1 MKELVTTY
9 VFSASANTV
18 TSTSFSSLESILLI
32 TNVSRNTILYNF
44 ADNTLGGSLVGN
56 VLTLIKDCSSMSDSD
71 LLQIFIDTPNTDF
84 EYLNA
89 LLASGLAEIVH
100 QLQSIRNDGGM
111 ADAAGRVR
119 IAIESGSVGISSS
132 QTLANVTTI
141 ANLTN
146 IGTQNGT
153 LFLINGSN
161 VAAQNL
167 RNKIVIS

>member
-119 IAIESGSVGISSS
+119 VAIESGNVGVSGNIT
-132 QTLANVTTI
+132 TLT
-141 ANLTN
+141 NLTN
-146 IGTQNGT
+146 IGGQNGG
-153 LFLINGSN
+153 LFNINGVNS
-161 VAAQNL
+161 AAQNL
-167 RNKIVIS
+167 RNKITSS

>member
-9 VFSASANTV
+9 VFSASANTI

-56 VLTLIKDCSSMSDSD
+56 VLTLAKDCSGMSDTD

-119 IAIESGSVGISSS
+119 VAIESGSVGISGTVA
-132 QTLANVTTI
+132 TLT
-141 ANLTN
+141 NLTN
-146 IGTQNGT
+146 IGGQNGT

>member
-1 MKELVTTY
+1 MKELVQLYT
-9 VFSASANTV
+9 FSASAKKV
-18 TSTSFSSLESILLI
+18 TSTHFSDLGAILLI

-44 ADNTLGGSLVGN
+44 ADNALGGSLVGN
-56 VLTLIKDCSSMSDSD
+56 VLTLTKDCAGMSDSD
-71 LLQIFIDTPNTDF
+71 VLQIFIDTPNTDF
-84 EYLNA
+84 EYLND

-111 ADAAGRVR
+111 ADPAGRVR
-119 IAIESGSVGISSS
+119 VAIESGSVGISSS
-132 QTLANVTTI
+132 QTLANVTTL

-161 VAAQNL
+161 IAAQNL

>member
-44 ADNTLGGSLVGN
+44 ADNTLGGTLVGD
-56 VLTLIKDCSSMSDSD
+56 VLTLAKDCSGMSDTD

-119 IAIESGSVGISSS
+119 VAIESGSVGISGTVA
-132 QTLANVTTI
+132 TLT
-141 ANLTN
+141 NLTN
-146 IGTQNGT
+146 IGGQNGG
-153 LFLINGSN
+153 LYLINGMN

>member
-89 LLASGLAEIVH
+89 LLASGLAEIVR

-119 IAIESGSVGISSS
+119 TVIESGNVGVSGNIT
-132 QTLANVTTI
+132 TLT
-141 ANLTN
+141 NLTN
-146 IGTQNGT
+146 IGGQNGG
-153 LFLINGSN
+153 LFNINGVNS
-161 VAAQNL
+161 AAQNL
-167 RNKIVIS
+167 RNKITSS

>member
-9 VFSASANTV
+9 VFSASANTI

-56 VLTLIKDCSSMSDSD
+56 VLTLAKDCSGMSDTD

-119 IAIESGSVGISSS
+119 VAIESGSVGISGTVA
-132 QTLANVTTI
+132 TLT
-141 ANLTN
+141 NLTN
-146 IGTQNGT
+146 IGGQNGG

>member
-9 VFSASANTV
+9 VFSASANTI
-18 TSTSFSSLESILLI
+18 TSTSFNSLESVLLI
-32 TNVSRNTILYNF
+32 TNVSRNAILYNF

-56 VLTLIKDCSSMSDSD
+56 VLTLAKDCSGMSDAD

-119 IAIESGSVGISSS
+119 VAIESGSVGISGTVA
-132 QTLANVTTI
+132 TLT
-141 ANLTN
+141 NLTN

-153 LFLINGSN
+153 LFLINGLN

>member
-9 VFSASANTV
+9 VFSASANTI

-56 VLTLIKDCSSMSDSD
+56 VLTLAKDCSGMSDTD

-119 IAIESGSVGISSS
+119 VAIESGSVGISGTVA
-132 QTLANVTTI
+132 TLT
-141 ANLTN
+141 NLTN
-146 IGTQNGT
+146 IGGQNGG
-153 LFLINGSN
+153 LYLINGMN
-161 VAAQNL
+161 VAAHNL
-167 RNKIVIS
+167 RNKITIS

>member
-9 VFSASANTV
+9 VFSASANTI
-18 TSTSFSSLESILLI
+18 TSTSFNSLESILLI
-32 TNVSRNTILYNF
+32 TNVSRNAILYNF

-56 VLTLIKDCSSMSDSD
+56 VLTLAKDCSGMSDAD

-119 IAIESGSVGISSS
+119 VAIESGSVGISGTVA
-132 QTLANVTTI
+132 TLT
-141 ANLTN
+141 NLTN
-146 IGTQNGT
+146 IGGQNGG
-153 LFLINGSN
+153 LYLINGMN
-161 VAAQNL
+161 VAAQNI

>member
-1 MKELVTTY
+1 MKELVSTY
-9 VFSASANTV
+9 TFDASAKTV

-119 IAIESGSVGISSS
+119 TVIESGNVGVSGNIT
-132 QTLANVTTI
+132 TLT
-141 ANLTN
+141 NLTN
-146 IGTQNGT
+146 IGSQNGT
-153 LFLINGSN
+153 LYLINGAN
-161 VAAQNL
+161 NAAQNL
-167 RNKIVIS
+167 RNKITTS

>member
-9 VFSASANTV
+9 VFSASANTI
-18 TSTSFSSLESILLI
+18 TSTSFNSLESILLI
-32 TNVSRNTILYNF
+32 TNVSRNAILYNF

-56 VLTLIKDCSSMSDSD
+56 VLTLAKDCSGMSDAD

-119 IAIESGSVGISSS
+119 VAIESGSVGISGTVA
-132 QTLANVTTI
+132 TLT
-141 ANLTN
+141 NLTN
-146 IGTQNGT
+146 IGGQNGG
-153 LFLINGSN
+153 LYLINGMN

-167 RNKIVIS
+167 RNKITIS

>member
-9 VFSASANTV
+9 VFSASANTI

-44 ADNTLGGSLVGN
+44 ADNTLGGSLVGH
-56 VLTLIKDCSSMSDSD
+56 VLTLAKDCSGMSDTD

-119 IAIESGSVGISSS
+119 VAIESGSVGISGTVA
-132 QTLANVTTI
+132 TLT
-141 ANLTN
+141 NLTN
-146 IGTQNGT
+146 IGGQNGG
-153 LFLINGSN
+153 LYLINGMN

-167 RNKIVIS
+167 RNKITIS

>member
-1 MKELVTTY
+1 MKELVSTY
-9 VFSASANTV
+9 TFDASANTV

-119 IAIESGSVGISSS
+119 TVIESGNVGVSGNIT
-132 QTLANVTTI
+132 TLT
-141 ANLTN
+141 NLTN
-146 IGTQNGT
+146 IGSQNGT
-153 LFLINGSN
+153 LYLINGAN
-161 VAAQNL
+161 NAAQNL
-167 RNKIVIS
+167 RNKITTS

>member
-119 IAIESGSVGISSS
+119 VAIESGNVGVSGNIT
-132 QTLANVTTI
+132 TLT
-141 ANLTN
+141 NLTN
-146 IGTQNGT
+146 IGGQNGG
-153 LFLINGSN
+153 LFNINGVNS
-161 VAAQNL
+161 AAQNL
-167 RNKIVIS
+167 RNKITIS